1 MRMLLRVQMDTESAN
16 RAIRDGSFA
25 QTMERVMNEL
35 HPEAAYFTAQDGK
48 RTGFIVFDLK
58 EPSDIPSI
66 AEPFF
71 MGVNADIDMSPCMT
85 PEDVQVGLEK
95 ASAAFA
101 HA

>member
-25 QTMERVMNEL
+25 QTMTRVMEDL
-35 HPEAAYFTAQDGK
+35 EPEAAYFTAQNGK

-58 EPSDIPSI
+58 EPSDIPWI

-71 MGVNADIDMSPCMT
+71 MGVNADIEMSPCMT
-85 PEDVQVGLEK
+85 PEDVQIGLEK
-95 ASAAFA
+95 AAPAFA
-101 HA
+101 TA